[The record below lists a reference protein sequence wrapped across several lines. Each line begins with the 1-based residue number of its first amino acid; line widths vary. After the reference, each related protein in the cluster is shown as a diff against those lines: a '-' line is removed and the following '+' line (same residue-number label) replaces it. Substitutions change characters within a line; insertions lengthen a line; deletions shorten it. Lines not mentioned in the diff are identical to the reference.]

1 MKTKLKH
8 TNKSDIKKKID
19 HLEIKPEKIKM
30 TPSKQKQPLKAELL
44 SQLKKLEDENVL
56 LQNFKKVLLRFFHK
70 ILPNRGSSHY
80 PVPPQQTLFNIFDF
94 SFFKIAFKLKL
105 KS

>member
-30 TPSKQKQPLKAELL
+30 TPSKQKQPLKAELIA
-44 SQLKKLEDENVL
+44 QLKKLEDENLL
-56 LQNFKKVLLRFFHK
+56 LQNLNLDMGKTIKLLEDKVTLLEKKTKSVEFDSIFQHFLRGF
-70 ILPNRGSSHY
+70 
-80 PVPPQQTLFNIFDF
+80 
-94 SFFKIAFKLKL
+94 
-105 KS
+105 